1 MAKLIG
7 ENNDAIKVEEQN
19 LPLPDN
25 MVTSNEES
33 TQTSPEEPEIP
44 AEEVKT
50 EDSFKETSFDIPQP
64 KGDKFQELTEKFRKN
79 KRTVLAIAGAVLL
92 VIIVAFVIINSDGN
106 KYNRGVSAFEKGE
119 YEKAQEIFTKISD
132 YEDAQ
137 QWANDSATMIRV
149 ESKVADEDYN
159 GALTET
165 DQLTV
170 SAPIMHKYR
179 YILYAK
185 SYDKDATS
193 SALTLSGSSNFFAK
207 DKYNKALCLLERAE
221 KGDEFSYDIVSAY
234 AAASSSDALIKEYY
248 KECKDSDDEEIATL
262 AEHCWKG
269 LQYADAITPY
279 TEGDYDKA
287 AKAFDKL
294 GDFENA
300 ADMAQQCKNIKKEKE
315 AAYKEG
321 EKLLKENKN
330 YQAYKKFKEA
340 VPYSDAEKQMES
352 CKYELPK
359 SGDLKKNGGSVS
371 LTISAPASGDS
382 NNVYVKVYNSSD
394 ELASTVF
401 IRKGEKATVS
411 VPTGTTTIKV
421 AYGSDWWGEDDM
433 FGDEGTYTKLNNNGK
448 STFEFSSSRI
458 YTLQLQ
464 IATSNGNV
472 GSNNVS
478 KDAF

>member
-33 TQTSPEEPEIP
+33 TQTTIEEPEIP
-44 AEEVKT
+44 AEEAKT
-50 EDSFKETSFDIPQP
+50 EDIFKETSFDVPQP

-221 KGDEFSYDIVSAY
+221 KGE
-234 AAASSSDALIKEYY
+234 
-248 KECKDSDDEEIATL
+248 
-262 AEHCWKG
+262 
-269 LQYADAITPY
+269 
-279 TEGDYDKA
+279 
-287 AKAFDKL
+287 
-294 GDFENA
+294 
-300 ADMAQQCKNIKKEKE
+300 
-315 AAYKEG
+315 
-321 EKLLKENKN
+321 
-330 YQAYKKFKEA
+330 
-340 VPYSDAEKQMES
+340 
-352 CKYELPK
+352 
-359 SGDLKKNGGSVS
+359 
-371 LTISAPASGDS
+371 
-382 NNVYVKVYNSSD
+382 
-394 ELASTVF
+394 
-401 IRKGEKATVS
+401 
-411 VPTGTTTIKV
+411 
-421 AYGSDWWGEDDM
+421 
-433 FGDEGTYTKLNNNGK
+433 
-448 STFEFSSSRI
+448 
-458 YTLQLQ
+458 
-464 IATSNGNV
+464 
-472 GSNNVS
+472 
-478 KDAF
+478 